1 MIDYTREIYIFKV
14 HQRSIN
20 KNGYSYYQHA
30 LCSLYFSTQSVTV
43 ASGLANSSSNASSES
58 PYTFTHAL
66 SSTKMK
72 TSAISAN
79 YSRFKTSDGTNRTR
93 TNTATT
99 ATTAAAATT
108 VSISKRRFRSRLYS
122 NTATTADTEKE
133 DEIVIINNDC
143 HEKDSL
149 NDSTTR
155 RKAMMKIALTSA
167 TALATTVNINS
178 NNDDDSNNNNEAHAF
193 DFSFVPK
200 TGSTRA
206 NKSLQNVIELTPE
219 NFKDYINTTQTTT
232 TKDNS
237 NNAVV
242 AENVFVEFYAP
253 WCPFCQKLEPIWND
267 LPSELRKY
275 GNETTIA
282 RMNVDKYTE
291 YARAYGVSGFPTLML
306 FESGKPVGAKTGL
319 IDMQTALKYAGVS
332 QTKLGLLS
340 SVGPEKAL
348 DKVLS
353 KDEVENARK
362 ELGIVRK
369 EIFNG
374 MLEGDSREKALSA
387 LNTVDQVFVS
397 QL

>member
-1 MIDYTREIYIFKV
+1 
-14 HQRSIN
+14 
-20 KNGYSYYQHA
+20 
-30 LCSLYFSTQSVTV
+30 
-43 ASGLANSSSNASSES
+43 
-58 PYTFTHAL
+58 
-66 SSTKMK
+66 MK

-178 NNDDDSNNNNEAHAF
+178 NNDDDSNNNNEAYAF

-319 IDMQTALKYAGVS
+319 IDMDKILTGHSAADRKQRSDIAEGVEDILQTINGRKLRLGELVLKLKERNAAFEIS
-332 QTKLGLLS
+332 MQ
-340 SVGPEKAL
+340 
-348 DKVLS
+348 
-353 KDEVENARK
+353 EVR
-362 ELGIVRK
+362 
-369 EIFNG
+369 
-374 MLEGDSREKALSA
+374 DSA
-387 LNTVDQVFVS
+387 LLLAEQDRAIVKGDLV
-397 QL
+397 QLI